1 MGKLLPLLQSKWL
14 AAALGGVVFLGIAS
28 ALALRAAKSLAP
40 APAAHEAHEPAEPA
54 QPKSGEPTA
63 SWGFTNPEIEELVRD
78 LREEKGALAKRRE
91 QMLELEVRLRA
102 ERDELTALKKELK
115 QLQAEFDQ
123 SVTRTQAEFDKSAA
137 KVQDDLDKTVT
148 RVQDEEVANLK
159 KLAKPYAAMDAVAA
173 AGIMRELSDPVVVK
187 IMLFMKET
195 ETAPVLEML
204 AKGGET
210 AAKRA
215 AQISE
220 RLRLSVSRK
229 AADKP
234 KS

>member
-14 AAALGGVVFLGIAS
+14 AAALGGVLFLGIAS
-28 ALALRAAKSLAP
+28 GVILRRAKSLAP
-40 APAAHEAHEPAEPA
+40 PPVAHEPPEP
-54 QPKSGEPTA
+54 PEPVPGEPSA

-78 LREEKGALAKRRE
+78 LREEKTALAKRRE
-91 QMLELEVRLRA
+91 QMLELETRLRA
-102 ERDELTALKKELK
+102 ERDELTALKKEIK
-115 QLQAEFDQ
+115 QLQNEFDQ
-123 SVTRTQAEFDKSAA
+123 TVTKTHAELAQNVA
-137 KVQDDLDKTVT
+137 KVQDDLDKTIA

-159 KLAKPYAAMDAVAA
+159 KLAKTYAAMDPVSAA
-173 AGIMRELSDPVVVK
+173 AIMRELGDAVVVK

-195 ETAPVLEML
+195 ETAPILETL
-204 AKGGET
+204 ARPNEQ

-215 AQISE
+215 ALISE

-234 KS
+234 KT

>member
-14 AAALGGVVFLGIAS
+14 AAALGGVVFLAIA
-28 ALALRAAKSLAP
+28 AGLALRAAKSLAP
-40 APAAHEAHEPAEPA
+40 PPVAHEPSEPVEPKSSEPA
-54 QPKSGEPTA
+54 A

-102 ERDELTALKKELK
+102 ERDELNALKKEVK
-115 QLQAEFDQ
+115 QLQDEFDRT
-123 SVTRTQAEFDKSAA
+123 VAKTQAELAQTVS
-137 KVQDDLDKTVT
+137 KVQDDMDKTIA

-159 KLAKPYAAMDAVAA
+159 KLAKTYAVMDPVSAA
-173 AGIMRELSDPVVVK
+173 AIMREMGDAVVVK

-195 ETAPVLEML
+195 ETAPILETL
-204 AKGGET
+204 ARPNEQ

-215 AQISE
+215 ALISE

-234 KS
+234 KT